1 MSLCDA
7 ALYRDKIL
15 PYYYEEKK
23 TKLFFIIFFSN
34 FVMKLKLIISKFYA
48 ETISS
53 CLTTNCSHK
62 TRVSGESCSNLGRD
76 AGLEQ
81 ARI

>member
-1 MSLCDA
+1 
-7 ALYRDKIL
+7 
-15 PYYYEEKK
+15 
-23 TKLFFIIFFSN
+23 
-34 FVMKLKLIISKFYA
+34 MKLKLIISKFYA